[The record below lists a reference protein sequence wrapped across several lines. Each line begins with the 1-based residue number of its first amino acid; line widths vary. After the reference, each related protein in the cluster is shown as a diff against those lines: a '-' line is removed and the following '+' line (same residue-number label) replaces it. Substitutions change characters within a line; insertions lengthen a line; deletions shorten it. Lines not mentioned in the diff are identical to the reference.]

1 MGVSNKVME
10 ALRAGILLNERV
22 TTLIDKVDRMDHD
35 IRHMNDRLIRLET
48 LVEVAKMQQTQI
60 DKQKNLQVRNNWLTG
75 KTGRRAKRA

>member
-1 MGVSNKVME
+1 MGVSNKVIE

-22 TTLIDKVDRMDHD
+22 TTLIDKVNRMDQD

-60 DKQKNLQVRNNWLTG
+60 KKP
-75 KTGRRAKRA
+75 KIEP